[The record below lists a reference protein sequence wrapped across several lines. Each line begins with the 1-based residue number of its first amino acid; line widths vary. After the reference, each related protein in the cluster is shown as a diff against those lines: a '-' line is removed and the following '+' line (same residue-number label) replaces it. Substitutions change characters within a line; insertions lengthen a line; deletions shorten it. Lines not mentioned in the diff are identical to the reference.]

1 MHVFVDNWSCS
12 CGEMKTICTYYFK
25 SLENMSVVDKTE
37 YTKNNIKEHSFVMVV
52 LFDIAKQ
59 QALSV
64 WPAPMESP
72 ACRQRWLLVNM

>member
-1 MHVFVDNWSCS
+1 
-12 CGEMKTICTYYFK
+12 
-25 SLENMSVVDKTE
+25 MSVVDKTE

-72 ACRQRWLLVNM
+72 ACRQR